1 MKEYFVNLRNKNTKI
16 SFLSQFTMNQRK
28 EKIIVRGFCIL
39 LCFGLWSCKN
49 EKSWFY
55 KQWHNTLAHYNT
67 YFNAE
72 QKWLET
78 LEISREAYKDDFRK
92 PIDLFNYGTLEALQA
107 NQSAMDDVVKR
118 TSTMIDRHP
127 KSKWVD
133 DAYHLMGKAYLLKGD
148 ANAALDLFDYVA
160 TQYKDPEMQFTNKLW
175 TVRALLLKGKI
186 IEAEA
191 AVQSILANKE
201 LPIKLLPMANFTLGA
216 IYHKQK
222 KYKQSSELLEK
233 ALPFISD
240 RMDKYRTF
248 FALGQAYQSIE
259 DYDKAEKY
267 YAKIPRFNP
276 PYEISFNAQISRVEI
291 LSVNQKNYTKA
302 NNVLLAMLKDDKNI
316 DYIGQIYYRIAK
328 NELNAGK
335 RNQAIEKFKI
345 SIYHSKN
352 DPSQKTTSYL
362 SIGDIHYNQ
371 KQYDMA
377 GIYYDSANQSIDDKH
392 PDFDAILAKNE
403 IFGDLL
409 KNLILIKTND
419 SLIRMANDKD
429 WRKVK
434 IKEAIQREKLAE
446 TKSKL
451 PQPKAP
457 NTITMPGNP
466 DGGFGNSNTNS
477 SFPFYNMITRSKGEQ
492 EFVKTWGKREN
503 KDFWRL
509 ISKKQGSVVTNNN
522 QADTSTNS
530 KEKRFDS
537 SLLVN
542 VPQEEKRFYAQL
554 PLTANS
560 QEEKLKEIETSL
572 FRTAEIYQ
580 NRLNENNQ
588 AISYY
593 KTLVERFPSS
603 NLCAQA
609 YYELIKLF
617 RLVFNEADA
626 EIYQSLL
633 RNRFPS
639 SIYIKLLD
647 NPNAA
652 KTENTDKIKGS
663 KEIVEF
669 YDSMIRSYHK
679 GQFIEAKKIKLGA
692 DKMYAGNSLQPRFD
706 FVFALCCAKLNDPKA
721 MSYFEQI
728 TQDYPNTDVSER
740 SHSILNIEK
749 KKNIAI
755 NTPKDSVVNSDPNTF
770 EVHNGKTPVNC
781 ILVLPKGSNIN
792 MIKANVSD
800 LNKKEFSLE
809 PIEVGTSVNIGSKY
823 IIIIQ
828 NFTTP
833 DKAKFY
839 EQYLSKQTDFF
850 ATKGVFEF
858 DVAWITEKNLKIMLS
873 NLTLVDYLKLFKEG
887 KI

>member
-78 LEISREAYKDDFRK
+78 VEISREAYKDDFRK

-133 DAYHLMGKAYLLKGD
+133 DAYHLMGKAYLMKGD

-160 TQYKDPEMQFTNKLW
+160 AQYKDPEMQFTNKLW

-191 AVQSILANKE
+191 AAQSILANKE

-259 DYDKAEKY
+259 EYDKAEKY
-267 YAKIPRFNP
+267 FAKIPRFNP
-276 PYEISFNAQISRVEI
+276 PYEISFNAQVSRVEI
-291 LSVNQKNYTKA
+291 LSVKQKNYSKA

-316 DYIGQIYYRIAK
+316 EYIGQIYYRIAK

-345 SIYHSKN
+345 SVYHSKN

-362 SIGDIHYNQ
+362 SIGDIYYNQ

-419 SLIRMANDKD
+419 SLIRMVNDKD

-434 IKEAIQREKLAE
+434 IKDAIQREKLAE
-446 TKSKL
+446 IKSKL

-457 NTITMPGNP
+457 STITMPGNP
-466 DGGFGNSNTNS
+466 DGGLGNSNTNS
-477 SFPFYNMITRSKGEQ
+477 SFPFYNMLTRSKGEQ

-509 ISKKQGSVVTNNN
+509 ISKKQSSLVTNNN
-522 QADTSTNS
+522 QADSSITS
-530 KEKRFDS
+530 KEKQFDS
-537 SLLVN
+537 KN
-542 VPQEEKRFYAQL
+542 
-554 PLTANS
+554 
-560 QEEKLKEIETSL
+560 
-572 FRTAEIYQ
+572 
-580 NRLNENNQ
+580 
-588 AISYY
+588 
-593 KTLVERFPSS
+593 
-603 NLCAQA
+603 
-609 YYELIKLF
+609 
-617 RLVFNEADA
+617 
-626 EIYQSLL
+626 
-633 RNRFPS
+633 
-639 SIYIKLLD
+639 
-647 NPNAA
+647 
-652 KTENTDKIKGS
+652 
-663 KEIVEF
+663 
-669 YDSMIRSYHK
+669 
-679 GQFIEAKKIKLGA
+679 KKIRK
-692 DKMYAGNSLQPRFD
+692 
-706 FVFALCCAKLNDPKA
+706 
-721 MSYFEQI
+721 YFI
-728 TQDYPNTDVSER
+728 R
-740 SHSILNIEK
+740 K
-749 KKNIAI
+749 
-755 NTPKDSVVNSDPNTF
+755 
-770 EVHNGKTPVNC
+770 
-781 ILVLPKGSNIN
+781 
-792 MIKANVSD
+792 
-800 LNKKEFSLE
+800 
-809 PIEVGTSVNIGSKY
+809 
-823 IIIIQ
+823 
-828 NFTTP
+828 
-833 DKAKFY
+833 
-839 EQYLSKQTDFF
+839 
-850 ATKGVFEF
+850 
-858 DVAWITEKNLKIMLS
+858 
-873 NLTLVDYLKLFKEG
+873 
-887 KI
+887 

>member
-1 MKEYFVNLRNKNTKI
+1 
-16 SFLSQFTMNQRK
+16 MNHRK
-28 EKIIVRGFCIL
+28 EKLIGRGVCIL

-78 LEISREAYKDDFRK
+78 VEVSREAYKDDFRK

-133 DAYHLMGKAYLLKGD
+133 DAYHLMGKAYLMKGD

-160 TQYKDPEMQFTNKLW
+160 SQYKDPEMQFINKLW
-175 TVRALLLKGKI
+175 IVRALLLKGQI

-191 AVQSILANKE
+191 ATQSILANKE
-201 LPIKLLPMANFTLGA
+201 IPEKLVPMANFTLGA

-248 FALGQAYQSIE
+248 FALGQAYQAIE
-259 DYDKAEKY
+259 EYDKAEKY

-291 LSVNQKNYTKA
+291 LSVRQKNYAKA
-302 NNVLLAMLKDDKNI
+302 NNVLLAMLKDDKNL

-328 NELNAGK
+328 NEFNAGK
-335 RNQAIEKFKI
+335 RNQAIEKFKT
-345 SIYHSKN
+345 SVIYSKN
-352 DPSQKTTSYL
+352 DPAQKTTSYL
-362 SIGDIHYNQ
+362 SIGDIYYNQ
-371 KQYDMA
+371 KQYELA
-377 GIYYDSANQSIDDKH
+377 GIYYDSANQSIDEKH

-403 IFGDLL
+403 IFADLL
-409 KNLILIKTND
+409 KNLIRIKSND

-429 WRKVK
+429 WRKIK
-434 IKEAIQREKLAE
+434 IKEAIQREKIAE
-446 TKSKL
+446 TKSKI
-451 PQPKAP
+451 PDAKAP
-457 NTITMPGNP
+457 ISMAMPGNP
-466 DGGFGNSNTNS
+466 DGGLSNMNTNS
-477 SFPFYNMITRSKGEQ
+477 SFPFYNMISRSKGEQ
-492 EFVKTWGKREN
+492 EFVKNWGKREN

-509 ISKKQGSVVTNNN
+509 NSRKQSSIVNNNN
-522 QADTSTNS
+522 QSDSTVKS
-530 KEKRFDS
+530 KENQIDTN
-537 SLLVN
+537 LLVN

-554 PLTANS
+554 PLTTES
-560 QEEKLKEIETSL
+560 QELKLKEIETSL

-580 NRLNENNQ
+580 NRLNENSQ
-588 AISYY
+588 AITYY
-593 KTLVERFPSS
+593 KTLVERFPKSD
-603 NLCAQA
+603 LCAQA
-609 YYELIKLF
+609 YYELIKLS
-617 RLVFNEADA
+617 RLVFNESDA
-626 EIYQSLL
+626 EAFQTLL

-647 NPNAA
+647 NPNLA
-652 KTENTDKIKGS
+652 KTENTDKVKGS
-663 KEIVEF
+663 KEIVQF
-669 YDSMIRSYHK
+669 YDSMIRSFNK
-679 GQFIEAKKIKLGA
+679 GQFTEAKKIKLGA
-692 DKMYAGNSLQPRFD
+692 DKLYAGNSLQPRFD

-740 SHSILNIEK
+740 AHSILNIEK
-749 KKNIAI
+749 RKNLQK
-755 NTPKDSVVNSDPNTF
+755 NMPKDSVVNGDPNAF
-770 EVHNGKTPVNC
+770 EIHNGKAPVNC
-781 ILVLPKGSNIN
+781 ILVIPKGSNIN

-800 LNKKEFSLE
+800 LNKKEYSLE
-809 PIEVGTSVNIGSKY
+809 SIEVSTAVNIGSKY
-823 IIIIQ
+823 VIIIQ
-828 NFTTP
+828 NFSTP

-839 EQYLSKQTDFF
+839 QQYLTKQTDFF
-850 ATKGVFEF
+850 ASKGVFEF
-858 DVAWITEKNLKIMLS
+858 DVAWITEKNLKLMLN
-873 NLTLVDYLKLFKEG
+873 NLTLADYLKLFKEG

>member
-1 MKEYFVNLRNKNTKI
+1 
-16 SFLSQFTMNQRK
+16 MNQRK
-28 EKIIVRGFCIL
+28 EKLIGRGIFMI

-78 LEISREAYKDDFRK
+78 VETTREAYKDDFRK

-133 DAYHLMGKAYLLKGD
+133 DAYHLMGKAYLMKGD

-160 TQYKDPEMQFTNKLW
+160 SQYKDPEMQFLNKLW
-175 TVRALLLKGKI
+175 TVRALLLKGQI

-191 AVQSILANKE
+191 AAQSILANKE
-201 LPIKLLPMANFTLGA
+201 LPEKLLPMANFTLGA

-233 ALPFISD
+233 ALPSISD

-248 FALGQAYQSIE
+248 FALGQAYMAIE
-259 DYDKAEKY
+259 EYDKAEKY

-291 LSVNQKNYTKA
+291 LSVRQKNYAKA

-335 RNQAIEKFKI
+335 RNQAIEKFKT
-345 SIYHSKN
+345 SIYFSKN
-352 DPSQKTTSYL
+352 DPAQKTTSYL
-362 SIGDIHYNQ
+362 SIGDIFYNQ
-371 KQYDMA
+371 KQYELA
-377 GIYYDSANQSIDDKH
+377 GIYYDSANQSIDEKH

-409 KNLILIKTND
+409 KNLIRIKSND

-434 IKEAIQREKLAE
+434 IKEAIQREKIAE

-451 PQPKAP
+451 PEPKMP
-457 NTITMPGNP
+457 ITMTMPGNP
-466 DGGFGNSNTNS
+466 DGGLGNMNTNS

-492 EFVKTWGKREN
+492 EFVKNWGKRDN

-509 ISKKQGSVVTNNN
+509 TSKKQSAVVSNNN
-522 QADTSTNS
+522 SSDTTVKS
-530 KEKRFDS
+530 KEKQIDTN
-537 SLLVN
+537 LLVN

-554 PLTANS
+554 PLTPSS

-580 NRLNENNQ
+580 NRLNENAQ

-593 KTLVERFPSS
+593 KTLVERFPKSD
-603 NLCAQA
+603 LCAQS
-609 YYELIKLF
+609 YYELIKLS

-626 EIYQSLL
+626 EIYQNLL
-633 RNRFPS
+633 RSRYPT

-647 NPNAA
+647 NPNMTL
-652 KTENTDKIKGS
+652 TENTDKVKGS
-663 KEIVEF
+663 KEIVQL
-669 YDSMIRSYHK
+669 YDSMVRSFHK
-679 GQFIEAKKIKLGA
+679 GQFNDAKKIKLGA
-692 DKMYAGNSLQPRFD
+692 DKLYAGNSMQPRFD

-721 MSYFEQI
+721 ISYFEQI

-740 SHSILNIEK
+740 AHSILNIEK
-749 KKNIAI
+749 KKLIAI
-755 NTPKDSVVNSDPNTF
+755 NTPKDSAVNTDPNSF
-770 EVHNGKTPVNC
+770 EIHNGKTPVNC
-781 ILVLPKGSNIN
+781 ILVIPKGSNIN

-800 LNKKEFSLE
+800 LNKKEYSLE
-809 PIEVGTSVNIGSKY
+809 SIEVGTSVNIGSKY
-823 IIIIQ
+823 LIIIQ
-828 NFTTP
+828 NFSTP

-839 EQYLSKQTDFF
+839 QQYLSKQTEFF
-850 ATKGVFEF
+850 AAKGVFEF
-858 DVAWITEKNLKIMLS
+858 DVAWITEKNLKLLLS
-873 NLTLVDYLKLFKEG
+873 NLTLADYLKLFKEG